1 MSNDDQKI
9 NISPQSKID
18 KTALKAKEM
27 DLQVGWLGKIFGSE
41 ENAPNNICGIIALIL
56 VIASCIVC
64 IWPTR
69 IEPSDYLSHIVPVVT
84 TILGYLFGK
93 SKR

>member
-1 MSNDDQKI
+1 MSKDDQKI

-27 DLQVGWLGKIFGSE
+27 DLQVGWLGKIFGSA
-41 ENAPNNICGIIALIL
+41 ENAPNNICGIVALIL
-56 VIASCIVC
+56 VAVACVVC
-64 IWPTR
+64 IWPTQ
-69 IEPSDYLSHIVPVVT
+69 IQPTEYLCTMLPVVM

-93 SKR
+93 SAK